1 MSPVEASQLNDIV
14 FPEGGTQNADELFL
28 TGLEIRNSTHHC
40 RPDSTLIHRIT
51 MDSPAVQRK
60 KMPSQE
66 EPDTLTSH
74 MFDQLQGGA
83 GDPVSRATL
92 NHLVRIQILLS
103 FPFSFSTFQA
113 DEMKNQGMW
122 PSFNVPYTGPDGNDN
137 PYENPP
143 DDEPPIVTADD
154 GREAGSPSDHEDVD
168 LHDNYDIDP
177 NLEYV
182 IYTSENLLDPDVMDQ
197 GGEEQEMMSMI
208 NDEFQ
213 TSSGM
218 LPYDAVNMLPEN
230 EPAPINN
237 DETTVE
243 PMEFENDPPETFFP
257 NNETTMEHEVLIT
270 ENGYH
275 LSSST
280 SSSSNVCHG
289 IVVTSF
295 PGVIETED
303 GEQGSSAPAQPPRT
317 RDFNSQQD
325 PTVADLSQQVE
336 NSLHVPDDL
345 ELDSYDKIF
354 SGPLPIP
361 KYRTVGP
368 SSSDHCC
375 DFQHQSWSST
385 AEAIPSITDS
395 GYQSA
400 LQHHRHPMCLSQ
412 KLWRRNM
419 GSRRPAND
427 RYWPKSANHSEIFDS
442 QQPKQYCELDKK
454 ASGSLHQ
461 VTTKYDFSG
470 SGISEPWSSYYGIG
484 FPHQPPPSLTDAI
497 PSDSAKRK
505 RSSPNSSDQFH
516 HPAKKCKLD
525 GRQLPCS
532 DQQACFSSPVNV
544 CISDS
549 MQKPVIQ
556 DLRHENSD
564 LNATVARKTGR
575 ISKKQQTVCSP
586 PVQQSYAQEHPLDF
600 LSLKSFQKYD
610 EKKEKYLKCM
620 GKGDTTEAKRVR
632 QRTNVEDEGV
642 RKEMDRNCDYSKKC
656 AKKKKDAIND
666 VILEFIEKVQEMEE
680 VISIERV
687 AISSLELYNFLGGRV
702 DNSDCKAYET
712 KKLLSTG
719 FGSQAEQKVQETWKL
734 FGQAKTKFQLKA
746 QEYTAASKNA
756 EGLSKEEKKKTTASP
771 GSARSRAKS
780 EMEFAEINYDIVCL
794 GLIISK
800 KAQLLI
806 VAHEFAR
813 RSVNKIAP
821 RASSN
826 TEEIMKWVDRNGKTK
841 EWDELKSFVE
851 ANPELRRS
859 NLYN

>member
-60 KMPSQE
+60 TPNGMSKLRRLGQWISSFFTEMPSQE

-92 NHLVRIQILLS
+92 NHL
-103 FPFSFSTFQA
+103 A

-154 GREAGSPSDHEDVD
+154 GREAGSPSNHEDVD

-243 PMEFENDPPETFFP
+243 TMEFENDPPETFFP

-289 IVVTSF
+289 IVVPSF

-345 ELDSYDKIF
+345 ELDSYYKIF

-395 GYQSA
+395 GYQSSPSTSSPSNVSFTEVMETE
-400 LQHHRHPMCLSQ
+400 HGEPTSSQ
-412 KLWRRNM
+412 CM
-419 GSRRPAND
+419 
-427 RYWPKSANHSEIFDS
+427 F
-442 QQPKQYCELDKK
+442 
-454 ASGSLHQ
+454 
-461 VTTKYDFSG
+461 
-470 SGISEPWSSYYGIG
+470 GISEPWSSYYGIG

-656 AKKKKDAIND
+656 AKKKKDAINNG
-666 VILEFIEKVQEMEE
+666 ILEFIEKVQEMEE

-687 AISSLELYNFLGGRV
+687 AISSLELYNFLGGTV

-719 FGSQAEQKVQETWKL
+719 FDSQAEQKVQETWKL

-746 QEYTAASKNA
+746 QEYTAASENA
-756 EGLSKEEKKKTTASP
+756 EGLSQDEKKKAIASP

-780 EMEFAEINYDIVCL
+780 EMKFAELNYDIVCL
-794 GLIISK
+794 DLIISK
-800 KAQLLI
+800 KAQFLI

>member
-1 MSPVEASQLNDIV
+1 
-14 FPEGGTQNADELFL
+14 
-28 TGLEIRNSTHHC
+28 
-40 RPDSTLIHRIT
+40 
-51 MDSPAVQRK
+51 
-60 KMPSQE
+60 
-66 EPDTLTSH
+66 
-74 MFDQLQGGA
+74 
-83 GDPVSRATL
+83 
-92 NHLVRIQILLS
+92 
-103 FPFSFSTFQA
+103 
-113 DEMKNQGMW
+113 
-122 PSFNVPYTGPDGNDN
+122 
-137 PYENPP
+137 
-143 DDEPPIVTADD
+143 
-154 GREAGSPSDHEDVD
+154 
-168 LHDNYDIDP
+168 
-177 NLEYV
+177 
-182 IYTSENLLDPDVMDQ
+182 
-197 GGEEQEMMSMI
+197 
-208 NDEFQ
+208 
-213 TSSGM
+213 
-218 LPYDAVNMLPEN
+218 
-230 EPAPINN
+230 
-237 DETTVE
+237 
-243 PMEFENDPPETFFP
+243 
-257 NNETTMEHEVLIT
+257 
-270 ENGYH
+270 
-275 LSSST
+275 
-280 SSSSNVCHG
+280 
-289 IVVTSF
+289 
-295 PGVIETED
+295 
-303 GEQGSSAPAQPPRT
+303 
-317 RDFNSQQD
+317 
-325 PTVADLSQQVE
+325 
-336 NSLHVPDDL
+336 
-345 ELDSYDKIF
+345 
-354 SGPLPIP
+354 
-361 KYRTVGP
+361 
-368 SSSDHCC
+368 
-375 DFQHQSWSST
+375 
-385 AEAIPSITDS
+385 
-395 GYQSA
+395 
-400 LQHHRHPMCLSQ
+400 
-412 KLWRRNM
+412 
-419 GSRRPAND
+419 
-427 RYWPKSANHSEIFDS
+427 
-442 QQPKQYCELDKK
+442 
-454 ASGSLHQ
+454 
-461 VTTKYDFSG
+461 
-470 SGISEPWSSYYGIG
+470 
-484 FPHQPPPSLTDAI
+484 
-497 PSDSAKRK
+497 
-505 RSSPNSSDQFH
+505 
-516 HPAKKCKLD
+516 
-525 GRQLPCS
+525 
-532 DQQACFSSPVNV
+532 
-544 CISDS
+544 